1 MKLSEKLY
9 EYSKDIWDE
18 YLKHPFILEMAYKT
32 LDVEKYKYY
41 MIQDYLYIKDYIKIF
56 ADIIL
61 KSDNLNDIEF
71 LIQNMSDLLEETLR
85 VHIPYMKELGI
96 TEYEIKKSIPV
107 KENTS
112 YTHYMLFKSATEN
125 ELSGFV
131 LLLNCSWSYAYIAE
145 NIINN
150 HPEAAKSG
158 LYSRWFNSYNSHEYK
173 KTNYSLINKVDILSE
188 KIDSHDIEKLCKIF
202 RRCSE
207 YELYFWKMAYK
218 YTKKKS

>member
-71 LIQNMSDLLEETLR
+71 LI
-85 VHIPYMKELGI
+85 
-96 TEYEIKKSIPV
+96 
-107 KENTS
+107 
-112 YTHYMLFKSATEN
+112 
-125 ELSGFV
+125 
-131 LLLNCSWSYAYIAE
+131 
-145 NIINN
+145 
-150 HPEAAKSG
+150 
-158 LYSRWFNSYNSHEYK
+158 
-173 KTNYSLINKVDILSE
+173 
-188 KIDSHDIEKLCKIF
+188 
-202 RRCSE
+202 
-207 YELYFWKMAYK
+207 
-218 YTKKKS
+218 